1 MLSTSLR
8 VAILIG
14 IIVYY
19 FILIM
24 LLRQKRL
31 TLKYTLLWLFSGVAM
46 LLFALFP
53 QLLGLIGRLTGVEV
67 GSNGLFA
74 ILFFCMMMI
83 LMSIT
88 AIVSKMNDQI
98 KRVTQ
103 HAALLEYRLRQLEAQ
118 REEG

>member
-1 MLSTSLR
+1 M
-8 VAILIG
+8 
-14 IIVYY
+14 
-19 FILIM
+19 
-24 LLRQKRL
+24 QKRKQIL
-31 TLKYTLLWLFSGVAM
+31 TVMIVITFVLLLLANFLHGIWRTIAWIAM
-46 LLFALFP
+46 IVSLLLFALFP

-118 REEG
+118 REEGED